1 MRITTI
7 ASGSSGN
14 CYVLTDNHN
23 NSLIIEAGKGTFE
36 DALKVIPDISKIAGV
51 IISHKHSDHYHDAD
65 FWIKYGIKVYTPD
78 NMEHATQMNLE
89 CGDFIPFSIISL
101 AVEHD
106 VNINCNAFF
115 IRCNFEENQKTIF
128 FVTDCYN
135 YSRIIDALPEPLSLA
150 LIEVNHDAH
159 ILDTGSYPA
168 DLKERVRKSH
178 CSVQRA
184 SLAVQRAKCQ
194 RFLLIHPSAHNINQE
209 EALKLLRDEFPNRS
223 FEFARPGLVLEV

>member
-14 CYVLTDNHN
+14 CYVLTDTHN

-51 IISHKHSDHYHDAD
+51 VASHKHSDHWFDAD
-65 FWIKYGIKVYTPD
+65 FWIKYGIKVYGPEQ
-78 NMEHATQMNLE
+78 MEHANQFNLACAGE
-89 CGDFIPFSIISL
+89 VPFSVIPL

-106 VNINCNAFF
+106 PNIECYAFF
-115 IRCNFEENQKTIF
+115 IRSNVEGKNIF
-128 FVTDCYN
+128 FATDCFSYA
-135 YSRIIDALPEPLSLA
+135 RIIDALPEPLSLA
-150 LIEVNHDAH
+150 MIEVNHDAH
-159 ILDTGSYPA
+159 MLDCSSYPA
-168 DLKERVRKSH
+168 DLKERVRRSH

-184 SLAVQRAKCQ
+184 SLAVQCAKCQ

-209 EALKLLRDEFPNRS
+209 EALKLLRDEFPNRV
-223 FEFARPGLVLEV
+223 FEFAKPGLVIEI

>member
-7 ASGSSGN
+7 ASCSSGN
-14 CYVLTDNHN
+14 CYVISDSHN
-23 NSLIIEAGKGTFE
+23 NTLIIEAGKGTFE

-51 IISHKHSDHYHDAD
+51 VISHKHSDHYHDAD
-65 FWIKYGIKVYTPD
+65 YWIKYGIKVFTPD
-78 NMEHATQMNLE
+78 NMEHAEQFNLACAGE
-89 CGDFIPFSIISL
+89 VPFSVIPL

-106 VNINCNAFF
+106 PGIICHAFF
-115 IRCNFEENQKTIF
+115 IRANYEGKNLF
-128 FVTDCYN
+128 FATDCYN

-150 LIEVNHDAH
+150 MIEVNHDAH
-159 ILDTGSYPA
+159 ILDTGNYPA
-168 DLKERVRKSH
+168 DLKERVRRSH

-209 EALKLLRDEFPNRS
+209 AALQYLRDEFSNRT
-223 FEFARPGLVLEV
+223 FTFATPGLTVEF

>member
-78 NMEHATQMNLE
+78 NMEHAEQFNLA
-89 CGDFIPFSIISL
+89 CAGMVPFSVIPL

-106 VNINCNAFF
+106 PGITCYGFF
-115 IRCNFEENQKTIF
+115 IRANYEAKNLCF
-128 FVTDCYN
+128 FTDCYN
-135 YSRIIDALPEPLSLA
+135 YSRAIQALSEPLSLC
-150 LIEVNHDAH
+150 LCEVNHCAH
-159 ILDTGSYPA
+159 ILDQNTKYP
-168 DLKERVRKSH
+168 KELRERIRKTH

-184 SLAVQRAKCQ
+184 SLAISRAKCT
-194 RFLLIHPSAHNINQE
+194 RYLLLHPSENNLDQE
-209 EALKLLRDEFPNRS
+209 AALKFFRDEFPNRS
-223 FEFARPGLVLEV
+223 FEFARPGLTMEV

>member
-7 ASGSSGN
+7 ASGSSRN
-14 CYVLTDNHN
+14 CYVLTDSYN
-23 NSLIIEAGKGTFE
+23 NSLIIESGRGTFE
-36 DALKVIPDISKIAGV
+36 DALKVIPDINKIAGV
-51 IISHKHSDHYHDAD
+51 LISHKHSDHYFDAD
-65 FWIKYGIKVYTPD
+65 YWIKYGIKVYTPD
-78 NMEHATQMNLE
+78 NMEHAEQFNLA
-89 CGDFIPFSIISL
+89 CAGMVPFSVIPL

-106 VNINCNAFF
+106 PGILCFAFF
-115 IRCNFEENQKTIF
+115 IRANYEGKNLF
-128 FVTDCYN
+128 FATDCYN

>member
-7 ASGSSGN
+7 ASGSSCN

-78 NMEHATQMNLE
+78 NMEHAEQFNLACAGE
-89 CGDFIPFSIISL
+89 VPFSVIPL

-106 VNINCNAFF
+106 PNIVCFGFF
-115 IRCNFEENQKTIF
+115 IRANYEAKNLCF
-128 FVTDCYN
+128 FTDCYN
-135 YSRIIDALPEPLSLA
+135 YSRLIDALPETLSLA
-150 LIEVNHDAH
+150 MIEVNHDAYT
-159 ILDTGSYPA
+159 LDQNTKYP
-168 DLKERVRKSH
+168 KELRERIRKTH

-194 RFLLIHPSAHNINQE
+194 RFLLIHPSEKNLDQAK
-209 EALKLLRDEFPNRS
+209 ALKYFRDEFPNR
-223 FEFARPGLVLEV
+223 EFQFAAPGVVLNV